1 LKEFAMRWIRH
12 TKLYLIGGVVL
23 LTGSLLGAH
32 YIQQPRH
39 NGDGP
44 NREPQPGNG
53 QRSNSGRGSSGGA
66 YCHGI
71 MAPESEIIP
80 LAPSIYGEVI
90 QVFVQQDQ
98 KVKKGDKLLQ
108 LDDRQL
114 QSKLSEA
121 IAGVKTADAM
131 LAKAKIAMKTYDLTL
146 LGEEALLTASKKK
159 KAAAEEKL
167 AQARKV
173 ANLDSKNAIAN
184 DIRAGELN
192 IEELESLIQAQDFKV
207 QGIKLNKPESDV
219 AMAEASVER
228 AKALRD
234 QAQLGVDACLMT
246 APADGTITQSFVGVG
261 SKFSGQVQKPAFLFY
276 SGGLSV
282 RAEVEQD
289 YASRVKVGQA
299 AEVWDFSN
307 PNQRWRGRVTKVGGS
322 FESRRDT
329 SGIPNLLETGN
340 QERVLVCRITLES
353 GDPLPILNQKLH
365 VHIAPQ

>member
-1 LKEFAMRWIRH
+1 MRWIRH

-53 QRSNSGRGSSGGA
+53 QRSNSGRSSA
-66 YCHGI
+66 VNCYGI
-71 MAPESEIIP
+71 MSPEGEIIA
-80 LAPSIYGEVI
+80 LAPSIQGEVI

-114 QSKLSEA
+114 QSKLNEA
-121 IAGVKTADAM
+121 IAGVKTAEAM
-131 LAKAKIAMKTYDLTL
+131 LTKAKIAMQTYDLIISAA
-146 LGEEALLTASKKK
+146 EDLLTAKKK
-159 KAAAEEKL
+159 DKARAEVQLE
-167 AQARKV
+167 QARKV
-173 ANLDSKNAIAN
+173 ANLDSKNSIAN
-184 DIRAGELN
+184 DIRAGELG
-192 IEELESLIQAQDFKV
+192 IEGLEAAIQAQEKQV
-207 QGIKLNKPESDV
+207 KITKMNRPESDV
-219 AMAEASVER
+219 AMAEASLQR

-246 APADGTITQSFVGVG
+246 APADGTITNSFVGVG
-261 SKFSGQVQKPAFLFY
+261 SKFGGQVQKPAFLFY

-289 YASRVKVGQA
+289 YASRVKLGQA
-299 AEVWDFSN
+299 AEVTDFGN
-307 PNQRWRGRVTKVGGS
+307 PNQRWRGTVTKVGGS
-322 FESRRDT
+322 FEAKRDT

-353 GDPLPILNQKLH
+353 GDPLPILNQKVH